1 VKPHLVIGLGNRLM
15 GDEAVGWHVI
25 DRLARHPRLPQD
37 AELFWGGT
45 DLLACASQMEGR
57 SRITLVDALLDP
69 SRVGKVMVF
78 TDGLEGL
85 EDRQGHAHHLSVIQ
99 AIKLLRL
106 ASPTIASSSLRLIAI
121 AIESAYLQMELSPGL
136 ESKMPQ
142 ILERVLQE
150 LPNT

>member
-1 VKPHLVIGLGNRLM
+1 
-15 GDEAVGWHVI
+15 
-25 DRLARHPRLPQD
+25 
-37 AELFWGGT
+37 
-45 DLLACASQMEGR
+45 MEGR